1 MTSEEEEILLS
12 YNSKSFSIE
21 IEKLVAKGD
30 TSYIDAVTSFC
41 DRNDMEIETAAKLCN
56 KQIKAIMMSEAS
68 ELNMMKEKTP
78 RLPV

>member
-1 MTSEEEEILLS
+1 MTSEEEEVLLA

-21 IEKLVAKGD
+21 IEKMVAKGD
-30 TSYIDAVTSFC
+30 TTYIDAVTSFC
-41 DRNDMEIETAAKLCN
+41 EKKNMEIETAAKLCN

-68 ELNMMKEKTP
+68 EKNMMKEKTP

>member
-1 MTSEEEEILLS
+1 MTPEEEEVLLS
-12 YNSKSFSIE
+12 YNSKTFSIE
-21 IEKLVAKGD
+21 IEKMVARGD

-41 DRNDMEIETAAKLCN
+41 EKNGMEIETAAKLCN

-68 ELNMMKEKTP
+68 ELNLMKEKTP

>member
-1 MTSEEEEILLS
+1 MTPEEEEGLLS
-12 YNSKSFSIE
+12 YNSTRISSE
-21 IEKLVAKGD
+21 IEKMVARGD

-41 DRNDMEIETAAKLCN
+41 EKNGMEIETAAKLCN

-68 ELNMMKEKTP
+68 ELNLMKEKTP

>member
-1 MTSEEEEILLS
+1 MTPEEEEVLLS
-12 YNSKSFSIE
+12 YNSKSFSYE
-21 IEKLVAKGD
+21 IEKIVSKGD

-41 DRNDMEIETAAKLCN
+41 DKNGMEIETAAKLCN

-68 ELNMMKEKTP
+68 ELNMMKEKTS